1 MVSSHRRKW
10 RKKSTERRKNHSFAK
25 EAITFLVEESLKIRV
40 TDPQRSQELFCDARK
55 IGRKMR
61 LHLPRRYRF
70 LFCRSCGYPL
80 TINTARIRLNNK
92 KRQIHYQCLNCNNEQ
107 RFGFSKKD

>member
-1 MVSSHRRKW
+1 
-10 RKKSTERRKNHSFAK
+10 
-25 EAITFLVEESLKIRV
+25 
-40 TDPQRSQELFCDARK
+40 
-55 IGRKMR
+55 MR